1 MTIKK
6 QPNGSYHVRVRFTD
20 NLGKPSEKN
29 NTFETKTLAQM
40 WEAQTKID
48 AQQGKFNKNFLRANA
63 TINEVFE
70 QWFKEYSRGKRK
82 VTTDRARNYVE
93 TNILTHE
100 WFDGVPVANI
110 DKTKA
115 QTWTD
120 WMAGQQ
126 NSYRFVVSKFRAI
139 MKFAVKRDL
148 IDANPFDKVDMP
160 TPIEKQVR
168 PDANEFYTKA
178 QLQTFLN
185 AIQSK
190 YNERKQAEQLAIL
203 YLLATT
209 GMRIGEIRALT
220 WDDMHL
226 ETSEPYISVDKT
238 RAYDVDDGE
247 IINPPKTKAGKRKVL
262 INQTAR
268 NLLIQWHIEQSK
280 HLGGT
285 LQIVFTNLHF
295 KDAISR
301 ATVDNWYKAA
311 LKETDLP
318 RLTLHGFRHTFV
330 TLGLQG
336 GANVKGIQSLV
347 GHEDA
352 STTLN
357 IYAGVTDEMRTETV
371 QKFNSIIDNAI

>member
-1 MTIKK
+1 MTITKK
-6 QPNGSYHVRVRFTD
+6 PNGSYHVRVRFTD
-20 NLGKPSEKN
+20 NLGKAREKN
-29 NTFETKTLAQM
+29 ETFKTKTLAQM

-48 AQQGKFNKNFLRANA
+48 AQQGKFNKNFLRTNA
-63 TINEVFE
+63 TVNEVFE
-70 QWFKEYSRGKRK
+70 QWLKEYSRGKRK
-82 VTTDRARNYVE
+82 ITIDRTRYYVKTD
-93 TNILTHE
+93 ILTQE

-120 WMAGQQ
+120 WMAGKQ
-126 NSYRFVVSKFRAI
+126 NSYRFIVGKFRAI

-160 TPIEKQVR
+160 TPIEKKAR
-168 PDANEFYTKA
+168 PEFNEFYTRS
-178 QLQTFLN
+178 QLQTYLS
-185 AIQSK
+185 AIKSK
-190 YNERKQAEQLAIL
+190 YNQKKNAEQLAIL

-226 ETSEPYISVDKT
+226 ETSEPYVSVDKT
-238 RAYDVDDGE
+238 LSYDVDDGVV
-247 IINPPKTKAGKRKVL
+247 INPPKTKAGKRKVL

-268 NLLIQWHIEQSK
+268 NLLIRWHVEQSK

-301 ATVDNWYKAA
+301 ATVDNWYQAA
-311 LKETDLP
+311 LKGTNLP

-347 GHEDA
+347 GHENA
-352 STTLN
+352 NTTLN

-371 QKFNSIIDNAI
+371 QKFNSIIDDAI